1 MVLGALQTIPTKL
14 KPFGGRGMGPSHDG
28 PKEAKMTSKRLALAA
43 ALLPFVLAAAG
54 CGGGTQ
60 PAAPTRTSASPA
72 TAAEGAEQGSKGQV
86 AAPAAAA
93 RVSFYAA
100 ARFAEQ
106 ASFGPTPALIAELQ
120 AKGFERWIDE
130 QFALQASQIDI
141 APYGFVDPTPQ
152 ADWDR
157 FHGEF
162 PTLAVR
168 APDQLRLRVMW
179 SLGQFIVVSH
189 RKGDLHGALHWMN
202 NLQRWSLGSYSDL
215 LYGIS
220 VDPMMGQ
227 YLDNLQNRP
236 KSAECPHCAPN
247 ENYARE
253 LMQLFSLGVYK
264 LNPDG
269 SAQRDNR
276 GRLIETYT
284 QKDVEELARVLTGW
298 AINNDPPNRPVRNWA
313 NWAKPLVPS
322 TWPPE
327 RDSGQKVVLGKTFP
341 AGQSTDKDLR
351 DAVALLMAH
360 PNTAPFV
367 AQRMIQH
374 LVKSDPTPAY
384 VGRVAAAFRD
394 NGRGQAG
401 DMKAVVKAVLLDRE
415 ARVGDD
421 PATASIPSGKF
432 REPVLHSAALWRGLG
447 CQRYPRNNW
456 GGIAITGSQNPFG
469 AESVFGYYAPTDR
482 APGSNLLAPEQR
494 LLTPIEIRDRIALP
508 EWPGQYRP
516 NQLRDWSAFNDSGCQ
531 LAELSAAFKSSPR
544 EFLDLLS
551 RRYFRGAMPPTLRSN
566 IEQMMREPW
575 PPWNRDDPYEGALR
589 MLGYALATPYFG
601 VIK

>member
-1 MVLGALQTIPTKL
+1 MD
-14 KPFGGRGMGPSHDG
+14 PSPDG
-28 PKEAKMTSKRLALAA
+28 PEEAKMTSKRLAFAA
-43 ALLPFVLAAAG
+43 ALLPLVLATAG
-54 CGGGTQ
+54 CGGGAQSTS

-106 ASFGPTPALIAELQ
+106 ASFGPTPALVAELQ

-130 QFALQASQIDI
+130 QFALPASQIDI

-152 ADWDR
+152 AEWQR
-157 FHGEF
+157 FHAEF
-162 PTLAVR
+162 PTLSVR

-202 NLQRWSLGSYSDL
+202 NLNRWSLGNYSDL
-215 LYGIS
+215 LYAIS

-269 SAQRDNR
+269 TPQRDNR

-298 AINNDPPNRPVRNWA
+298 TINNDPPNRPVRNWA

-341 AGQSTDKDLR
+341 AQQSTEKDLR

-384 VGRVAAAFRD
+384 VGRVAAVFRD
-394 NGRGQAG
+394 NGRGQVG

-415 ARVGDD
+415 ARMGDD

-494 LLTPIEIRDRIALP
+494 LLTPLEIRDRIALP
-508 EWPGQYRP
+508 EWPGEYRP
-516 NQLRDWSAFNDSGCQ
+516 NQPRDWSAFNDSGCQ
-531 LAELSAAFKSSPR
+531 LAELSAAFRSSPR

-575 PPWNRDDPYEGALR
+575 PPWNRDDPHEGALR